1 MKIRRLGATQT
12 EITTAAGVRVLV
24 SYDTPVAVITPAGNA
39 MRTRRFY
46 SRTTFA
52 HITKWLGPELAQRA
66 AMVEPELIAGA
77 LEGKTIEGGD

>member
-24 SYDTPVAVITPAGNA
+24 SYDTPVAAVMPSGNA

-46 SRTTFA
+46 SRTTSA
-52 HITKWLGPELAQRA
+52 HIVKWLGPELAARA

-77 LEGKTIEGGD
+77 LEGREIQ